1 MPLLGAGEAQRASLA
16 GAALAS
22 CSILLLLLVPC
33 APGPGATTRGAG
45 GGLGRGATTGGVGGR
60 FDDALIRWRV
70 PRLLRPLAMTAGVGD
85 AFREQIGSDLGLTIL
100 CPDDEAVGAFMP
112 RFHNL
117 TADEQV
123 AVLLYHGLTMA
134 YSEEL
139 LSWVTRVHGEFSTLD
154 GEDMLTIRHHRGR
167 LMLSSWPPSSRNKT
181 RITKTV
187 VDDDHLA
194 VYLIDAV
201 LIPADPKPQMSFW
214 GVLAV
219 IVVLLVLLVVG
230 IAAIVLLC
238 HALVYLCSLLP
249 RLGRWCKGRV
259 AAYASAARVTPHAQ
273 GQQEH

>member
-1 MPLLGAGEAQRASLA
+1 
-16 GAALAS
+16 
-22 CSILLLLLVPC
+22 
-33 APGPGATTRGAG
+33 
-45 GGLGRGATTGGVGGR
+45 
-60 FDDALIRWRV
+60 
-70 PRLLRPLAMTAGVGD
+70 MTAGVGD

-123 AVLLYHGLTMA
+123 ALLLYHGLTMA

-201 LIPADPKPQMSFW
+201 LIPADPKRQRVVALIVIILVLVA
-214 GVLAV
+214 GVLVALF
-219 IVVLLVLLVVG
+219 LLF
-230 IAAIVLLC
+230 
-238 HALVYLCSLLP
+238 HALVYLGSLVC
-249 RLGRWCKGRV
+249 RLTRWCKDRA
-259 AAYASAARVTPHAQ
+259 AAYASAARVTPHGQ